1 MVQVPLTRVTTL
13 KDINPESISDSKYVV
28 YWMISFKRVGY
39 NFALQRA
46 IEWANQLS
54 QPLLILEPLILDYPM
69 SSIRFHKFTL
79 EGMKEVDEQVS
90 GSKAFY
96 YPFVEQSARE
106 SEGLLT
112 EISKH
117 ASVVITDDYPTYFVP
132 QMTAKASGEINTRY
146 ELVDSNGIVPIRL
159 SEKEYV
165 RAHDFRRYLHKNLE
179 DFIIET
185 PLEDPLD
192 FLNKQ
197 FDASLIKDIQ
207 AEWIPFDF
215 NNQNIDDFLE
225 NLDIDKTV
233 EISSIQGGYSNAL
246 KQLNKFI
253 EVGYQDYAKYR
264 SDPSKEASSQL
275 SPYFHSGQISTHEVF
290 DKISELESWSPE
302 SINPKMVGRREG
314 WWGSTENFE
323 SFMDELIT
331 WRELGY
337 HTCVRRAN
345 YNQYSS
351 LPEWAIKTL
360 HEHSSDEREH
370 IYSLDEL
377 TYSQTHDDIWNAAQ
391 NQLRTQGVIQNYLR
405 MLWGKKIL
413 EWTPNPQIA
422 LSYMI
427 TLNDRYSLDGRDP
440 NSYSGVFWILGRY
453 DRAWGPERSIFGKI
467 RYMTSDSTAR
477 KFNLKPYLEKWGNES
492 LGVST
497 SISK

>member
-13 KDINPESISDSKYVV
+13 NDGNSKSIADSDYVV
-28 YWMISFKRVGY
+28 YWMIAFKRVGY

-46 IEWANQLS
+46 VEWANTLS

-69 SSIRFHKFTL
+69 SSIRFHKFIL
-79 EGMKEVDEQVS
+79 EGMKEVDEMI
-90 GSKAFY
+90 ADTNAYY
-96 YPFVEQSARE
+96 YPFVEQSE
-106 SEGLLT
+106 QQSEGLLK
-112 EISKH
+112 EISKN
-117 ASVVITDDYPTYFVP
+117 ASVVVTDDYPTYFVP
-132 QMTAKASGEINTRY
+132 QMIAKASGEIDTKY
-146 ELVDSNGIVPIRL
+146 ELVDSNGVVPIRL

-179 DFIIET
+179 DFITET
-185 PLEDPLD
+185 PLENSLELLDKKFDPSHLKTVQKKWEPYN
-192 FLNKQ
+192 FK
-197 FDASLIKDIQ
+197 
-207 AEWIPFDF
+207 E
-215 NNQNIDDFLE
+215 QNIDDFLQ

-233 EISSIQGGYSNAL
+233 EVSSIHGGYSYAL

-253 EVGYQDYAKYR
+253 DIGYQDYAEY
-264 SDPSKEASSQL
+264 SSHPSKEASSQL
-275 SPYFHSGQISTHEVF
+275 SPYLHYGQISTHEVF
-290 DKISELESWSPE
+290 EKISNLESWSPE
-302 SINPKMVGRREG
+302 TIDPKMQGRRQG

-377 TYSQTHDDIWNAAQ
+377 IFSQTHDEIWNAAQ
-391 NQLRTQGVIQNYLR
+391 NQLRTQGIIQNYLR

-427 TLNDRYSLDGRDP
+427 TLNDRFALDGRDP

-453 DRAWGPERSIFGKI
+453 DRAWGPERSIYGKI
-467 RYMTSDSTAR
+467 RYMTSDSTSK
-477 KFNLKPYLEKWGNES
+477 KFNLKPYLEKWSNES
-492 LGVST
+492 LGIHT
-497 SISK
+497 SL

>member
-13 KDINPESISDSKYVV
+13 NDGNSKSISDSDYVV
-28 YWMISFKRVGY
+28 YWMIAFKRVGY

-46 IEWANQLS
+46 VEWANTLS

-69 SSIRFHKFTL
+69 SSIRFHKFIL
-79 EGMKEVDEQVS
+79 EGMKEVDEMI
-90 GSKAFY
+90 ADTNAYY
-96 YPFVEQSARE
+96 YPFVEQSAQE
-106 SEGLLT
+106 SEGLLK
-112 EISKH
+112 EISKN
-117 ASVVITDDYPTYFVP
+117 ASVVVTDDYPTYFVP
-132 QMTAKASGEINTRY
+132 QMIAKASGEIDTKY
-146 ELVDSNGIVPIRL
+146 ELVDSNGVVPIRL

-185 PLEDPLD
+185 PLENSLELLDKKFDPSHLKTVQKKWEPYN
-192 FLNKQ
+192 FK
-197 FDASLIKDIQ
+197 
-207 AEWIPFDF
+207 E
-215 NNQNIDDFLE
+215 QNIDDFLQ

-233 EISSIQGGYSNAL
+233 EISSIHGGYSYAL

-253 EVGYQDYAKYR
+253 DIGYQDYAEY
-264 SDPSKEASSQL
+264 SSHPSKEASSQL
-275 SPYFHSGQISTHEVF
+275 SPYLHYGQISTYEVF
-290 DKISELESWSPE
+290 EKISNLESWSPE
-302 SINPKMVGRREG
+302 TIDPKMQGRRQG

-377 TYSQTHDDIWNAAQ
+377 TFSQTHDEIWNAAQ
-391 NQLRTQGVIQNYLR
+391 NQLRTQGIIQNYLR

-427 TLNDRYSLDGRDP
+427 TLNDRFALDGRDP

-453 DRAWGPERSIFGKI
+453 DRAWGPERSIYGKI
-467 RYMTSDSTAR
+467 RYMTSDSTSK
-477 KFNLKPYLEKWGNES
+477 KFNLKPYLEKWSNES
-492 LGVST
+492 LDIHT
-497 SISK
+497 SL

>member
-13 KDINPESISDSKYVV
+13 KDIDPESLTDSKYVV
-28 YWMISFKRVGY
+28 YWMIAFKRVGY

-46 IEWANQLS
+46 VEWANQLS

-69 SSIRFHKFTL
+69 SSIRLHKFIL
-79 EGMKEVDEQVS
+79 EGMKEVDEMIS
-90 GSKAFY
+90 GTKAYY
-96 YPFVEQSARE
+96 YPFVEQTAQE
-106 SEGLLT
+106 SEGLLN
-112 EISKH
+112 EISKN
-117 ASVVITDDYPTYFVP
+117 ASVVVTDDYPTYFVP
-132 QMTAKASGEINTRY
+132 QMTAKASGEINSRY
-146 ELVDSNGIVPIRL
+146 ELVDSNGIVPIRI

-185 PLEDPLD
+185 PLENPLEL
-192 FLNKQ
+192 LNKK
-197 FDASLIKDIQ
+197 FESSEIKTIQ
-207 AEWIPFDF
+207 EKWKPYNFKKLS
-215 NNQNIDDFLE
+215 IDDFLE
-225 NLDIDKTV
+225 DLNIDKTV
-233 EISSIQGGYSNAL
+233 EISPINGGYSQAV
-246 KQLNKFI
+246 KQLHKFI
-253 EVGYQDYAKYR
+253 EIGYQDYAKYR

-275 SPYFHSGQISTHEVF
+275 SPYFHFGQISTHEVF
-290 DKISELESWSPE
+290 EKISNLESWSLE
-302 SINPKMVGRREG
+302 TVDPKMVGRREG

-377 TYSQTHDDIWNAAQ
+377 TYSQTHDEIWNAAQ
-391 NQLRTQGVIQNYLR
+391 NQLRTEGIIQNYLR

-413 EWTPNPQIA
+413 EWTPNPQLA

-453 DRAWGPERSIFGKI
+453 DRAWGPERNIYGKI
-467 RYMTSDSTAR
+467 RYMTSDSTAK

-492 LGVST
+492 LGITT
-497 SISK
+497 SL

>member
-28 YWMISFKRVGY
+28 YWMISFKRVNY

-46 IEWANQLS
+46 VEWANQLS

-79 EGMKEVDEQVS
+79 EGMKEVDDQVL

-96 YPFVEQSARE
+96 YPFVEQSAKE

-112 EISKH
+112 EISKN
-117 ASVVITDDYPTYFVP
+117 ASVVISDDYPTYFVP
-132 QMTAKASGEINTRY
+132 QMTAKASGEIDTRY

-185 PLEDPLD
+185 PLENPLD
-192 FLNKQ
+192 FLNKK
-197 FDASLIKDIQ
+197 FDPSMIKDVQ

-215 NNQNIDDFLE
+215 KNQNIDDFLE
-225 NLDIDKTV
+225 NLNIDKTV
-233 EISSIQGGYSNAL
+233 EISSIKGGYSNAI

-253 EVGYQDYAKYR
+253 EVGYKDYAKYR

-302 SINPKMVGRREG
+302 YINPKMVGRREG
-314 WWGSTENFE
+314 WWGSSENFE

-370 IYSLDEL
+370 IYSLDQL
-377 TYSQTHDDIWNAAQ
+377 TYSQTHDEIWNAAQ

-453 DRAWGPERSIFGKI
+453 DRAWGPERNIFGKI

-492 LGVST
+492 LDPST
-497 SISK
+497 SILK

>member
-13 KDINPESISDSKYVV
+13 NDGNSKSIADSDYVV
-28 YWMISFKRVGY
+28 YWMIAFKRVGY

-46 IEWANQLS
+46 VEWANTLS

-69 SSIRFHKFTL
+69 SSIRFHKFIL
-79 EGMKEVDEQVS
+79 EGMKEVDEMI
-90 GSKAFY
+90 ADTNAYY
-96 YPFVEQSARE
+96 YPFVEQSAQE
-106 SEGLLT
+106 SEGLLK
-112 EISKH
+112 EISKN
-117 ASVVITDDYPTYFVP
+117 ASVVVTDDYPTYFVP
-132 QMTAKASGEINTRY
+132 QMIAKASGEIDTKY
-146 ELVDSNGIVPIRL
+146 ELVDSNGVVPIRL
-159 SEKEYV
+159 SEKDYV
-165 RAHDFRRYLHKNLE
+165 RAHDFRRYLHKKLE

-185 PLEDPLD
+185 PLEKSLELLDKKFDPSHLKTVQKKWEPYN
-192 FLNKQ
+192 FK
-197 FDASLIKDIQ
+197 
-207 AEWIPFDF
+207 E
-215 NNQNIDDFLE
+215 QNIDDFLQ

-233 EISSIQGGYSNAL
+233 EVISIHGGYSYAL

-253 EVGYQDYAKYR
+253 DIGYQDYANY
-264 SDPSKEASSQL
+264 SSNPSKEASSQL
-275 SPYFHSGQISTHEVF
+275 SPYLHYGQISTHEVF
-290 DKISELESWSPE
+290 EKISNLESWSPE
-302 SINPKMVGRREG
+302 TIDPKMQGRRQG

-377 TYSQTHDDIWNAAQ
+377 TFSQTHDEIWNAAQ
-391 NQLRTQGVIQNYLR
+391 NQLRTQGIIQNYLR

-427 TLNDRYSLDGRDP
+427 TLNDRFALDGRDP

-453 DRAWGPERSIFGKI
+453 DRAWGPERSIYGKI
-467 RYMTSDSTAR
+467 RYMTSDSTSK
-477 KFNLKPYLEKWGNES
+477 KFNLKPYLEKWSNES
-492 LGVST
+492 LDIHT
-497 SISK
+497 SL

>member
-1 MVQVPLTRVTTL
+1 MVQVPLTRITTL

-46 IEWANQLS
+46 VEWANQLS

-90 GSKAFY
+90 DSKAVY
-96 YPFVEQSARE
+96 YPFVEQSAKE

-112 EISKH
+112 EISKN

-185 PLEDPLD
+185 PLENPLD
-192 FLNKQ
+192 FLNKK
-197 FDASLIKDIQ
+197 FDPSMIKDVQ
-207 AEWIPFDF
+207 ADWIPFDF
-215 NNQNIDDFLE
+215 KNQNIDDFLE
-225 NLDIDKTV
+225 NLNIDKTV
-233 EISSIQGGYSNAL
+233 EISSIKGGYSNAI

-253 EVGYQDYAKYR
+253 EVGYKDYAKYR

-302 SINPKMVGRREG
+302 YINPKMVGRREG
-314 WWGSTENFE
+314 WWGSSENFE

-370 IYSLDEL
+370 IYSLDQL
-377 TYSQTHDDIWNAAQ
+377 TYSQTHDEIWNAAQ

-453 DRAWGPERSIFGKI
+453 DRAWGPERNIFGKI

-492 LGVST
+492 LDPST
-497 SISK
+497 SILK

>member
-13 KDINPESISDSKYVV
+13 NDGNSKSIADSDYVV
-28 YWMISFKRVGY
+28 YWMIAFKRVGY

-46 IEWANQLS
+46 VEWANTLS

-69 SSIRFHKFTL
+69 SSIRFHKFIL
-79 EGMKEVDEQVS
+79 EGMKEVDEMI
-90 GSKAFY
+90 ADTNAYY
-96 YPFVEQSARE
+96 YPFVEQSAQQ
-106 SEGLLT
+106 SEGLLK
-112 EISKH
+112 EISKN
-117 ASVVITDDYPTYFVP
+117 ASVVVTDDYPTYFVP
-132 QMTAKASGEINTRY
+132 QMIAKASGEIDAKY
-146 ELVDSNGIVPIRL
+146 ELVDSNGVVPIRL

-179 DFIIET
+179 DFITET
-185 PLEDPLD
+185 PLENSLELLDKKFDPSHLKTVQKKWEPYN
-192 FLNKQ
+192 FK
-197 FDASLIKDIQ
+197 
-207 AEWIPFDF
+207 E
-215 NNQNIDDFLE
+215 QNIDDFLQ

-233 EISSIQGGYSNAL
+233 EISSIHGGYSYAL

-253 EVGYQDYAKYR
+253 DIGYQDYANY
-264 SDPSKEASSQL
+264 SSNPSKEASSQL
-275 SPYFHSGQISTHEVF
+275 SPYLHYGQISTHEVF
-290 DKISELESWSPE
+290 EKISNLESWSPE
-302 SINPKMVGRREG
+302 TIDPKMQGRRQG

-377 TYSQTHDDIWNAAQ
+377 TFSQTHDEIWNAAQ
-391 NQLRTQGVIQNYLR
+391 NQLRTQGIIQNYLR

-427 TLNDRYSLDGRDP
+427 TLNDRFALDGRDP

-453 DRAWGPERSIFGKI
+453 DRAWGPERSIYGKI
-467 RYMTSDSTAR
+467 RYMTSDSTSK
-477 KFNLKPYLEKWGNES
+477 KFNLKPYLEKWSNES
-492 LGVST
+492 LDIHT
-497 SISK
+497 SL

>member
-13 KDINPESISDSKYVV
+13 NDGNSKSIADSDYVV
-28 YWMISFKRVGY
+28 YWMIAFKRVGY

-46 IEWANQLS
+46 VEWANTLS

-69 SSIRFHKFTL
+69 SSIRFHKFIL
-79 EGMKEVDEQVS
+79 EGMKEVDEMI
-90 GSKAFY
+90 ADTNAYY
-96 YPFVEQSARE
+96 YPFVEQSAQE
-106 SEGLLT
+106 SEGLLK
-112 EISKH
+112 EISKN
-117 ASVVITDDYPTYFVP
+117 ASVVVTDDYPTYFVP
-132 QMTAKASGEINTRY
+132 QMIAKASGEIDTKY
-146 ELVDSNGIVPIRL
+146 ELVDSNGVVPIRL

-179 DFIIET
+179 DFITET
-185 PLEDPLD
+185 PLENSLELLDKKFDPSHLKTVQKKWEPYN
-192 FLNKQ
+192 FK
-197 FDASLIKDIQ
+197 
-207 AEWIPFDF
+207 E
-215 NNQNIDDFLE
+215 QNIDDFLQ

-233 EISSIQGGYSNAL
+233 EISSIHGGYSYAL

-253 EVGYQDYAKYR
+253 DIGYQDYAEY
-264 SDPSKEASSQL
+264 SSHPSKEASSQL
-275 SPYFHSGQISTHEVF
+275 SPYLHYGQISTHEVF
-290 DKISELESWSPE
+290 EKISNLESWSPE
-302 SINPKMVGRREG
+302 TIDPKMQGRRQG

-377 TYSQTHDDIWNAAQ
+377 TFSQTHDEIWNAAQ
-391 NQLRTQGVIQNYLR
+391 NQLRTQGIIQNYLR

-427 TLNDRYSLDGRDP
+427 TLNDRFALDGRDP

-453 DRAWGPERSIFGKI
+453 DRAWGPERSIYGKI
-467 RYMTSDSTAR
+467 RYMTSDSTSK
-477 KFNLKPYLEKWGNES
+477 KFNLKPYLEKWSNES
-492 LGVST
+492 LDIHT
-497 SISK
+497 SL

>member
-46 IEWANQLS
+46 VEWANQLS

-90 GSKAFY
+90 DSKAVY
-96 YPFVEQSARE
+96 YPFVEQSAKE

-112 EISKH
+112 EISKN

-185 PLEDPLD
+185 PLENPLD
-192 FLNKQ
+192 FLNKK
-197 FDASLIKDIQ
+197 FDPSMIKDVQ

-215 NNQNIDDFLE
+215 KNQNIDDFLE
-225 NLDIDKTV
+225 NLNIDKTV
-233 EISSIQGGYSNAL
+233 KISSIKGGYSNAI

-253 EVGYQDYAKYR
+253 EVGYKDYAKYR

-302 SINPKMVGRREG
+302 YINPKMVGRREG
-314 WWGSTENFE
+314 WWGSSENFE

-370 IYSLDEL
+370 IYSLDQL
-377 TYSQTHDDIWNAAQ
+377 TYSQTHDEIWNAAQ

-453 DRAWGPERSIFGKI
+453 DRAWGPERNIFGKI

-492 LGVST
+492 LDLST
-497 SISK
+497 SILK

>member
-28 YWMISFKRVGY
+28 YWMISFKRIGY

-46 IEWANQLS
+46 VEWANQLS

-90 GSKAFY
+90 STKAFY

-185 PLEDPLD
+185 PLENPLD

-207 AEWIPFDF
+207 TKWIPYDF
-215 NNQNIDDFLE
+215 KNQNIDDFLE
-225 NLDIDKTV
+225 NLNIDKTV
-233 EISSIQGGYSNAL
+233 EISSIQGGYSNAI
-246 KQLNKFI
+246 KQLINSSKLDIKIMQNI
-253 EVGYQDYAKYR
+253 EAILQKKQVVSFLHIFTPVKSLLMKY
-264 SDPSKEASSQL
+264 
-275 SPYFHSGQISTHEVF
+275 
-290 DKISELESWSPE
+290 
-302 SINPKMVGRREG
+302 
-314 WWGSTENFE
+314 
-323 SFMDELIT
+323 LI
-331 WRELGY
+331 
-337 HTCVRRAN
+337 
-345 YNQYSS
+345 
-351 LPEWAIKTL
+351 K
-360 HEHSSDEREH
+360 
-370 IYSLDEL
+370 
-377 TYSQTHDDIWNAAQ
+377 
-391 NQLRTQGVIQNYLR
+391 YL
-405 MLWGKKIL
+405 
-413 EWTPNPQIA
+413 N
-422 LSYMI
+422 
-427 TLNDRYSLDGRDP
+427 
-440 NSYSGVFWILGRY
+440 
-453 DRAWGPERSIFGKI
+453 
-467 RYMTSDSTAR
+467 
-477 KFNLKPYLEKWGNES
+477 
-492 LGVST
+492 
-497 SISK
+497 

>member
-13 KDINPESISDSKYVV
+13 KDINPESLVDSKYVV
-28 YWMISFKRVGY
+28 YWMIAFKRVGY

-46 IEWANQLS
+46 VEWANQLS

-69 SSIRFHKFTL
+69 SSIRLHKFTL
-79 EGMKEVDEQVS
+79 EGMKEVDEIVS
-90 GSKAFY
+90 STNAYY

-112 EISKH
+112 DISKN

-132 QMTAKASGEINTRY
+132 QMTAKASGEISTRY

-185 PLEDPLD
+185 PLENSLEL
-192 FLNKQ
+192 LNKK
-197 FDASLIKDIQ
+197 FDPSQIKSIQ
-207 AEWIPFDF
+207 EKWKPYDF
-215 NNQNIDDFLE
+215 KTQNIDEFLDE
-225 NLDIDKTV
+225 LNIDKTV
-233 EISSIQGGYSNAL
+233 EISSIQGGYSHAL

-253 EVGYQDYAKYR
+253 DAGYQDYAKYR

-275 SPYFHSGQISTHEVF
+275 SPYFHFGQISTHEVF
-290 DKISELESWSPE
+290 EKISNLESWSPE
-302 SINPKMVGRREG
+302 SIDPKMVGRREG

-360 HEHSSDEREH
+360 HEHSTDEREH

-377 TYSQTHDDIWNAAQ
+377 TYSQTHDEIWNAAQ
-391 NQLRTQGVIQNYLR
+391 NQLRTQGIIQNYLR

-413 EWTPNPQIA
+413 EWTPNPQLA

-427 TLNDRYSLDGRDP
+427 TLNDRFSLDGRDP

-453 DRAWGPERSIFGKI
+453 DRAWGPERNIYGKI
-467 RYMTSDSTAR
+467 RYMTSDSTAK
-477 KFNLKPYLEKWGNES
+477 KFNLKPYLEKWSNES
-492 LGVST
+492 LSLPT
-497 SISK
+497 SLEK

>member
-13 KDINPESISDSKYVV
+13 KDINPESLIDSKYVV

-46 IEWANQLS
+46 VEWANQLS
-54 QPLLILEPLILDYPM
+54 KPLLILEPLILDYPM
-69 SSIRFHKFTL
+69 SSIRLHKFIL
-79 EGMKEVDEQVS
+79 EGMKEIDEIVGS
-90 GSKAFY
+90 SKAYY
-96 YPFVEQSARE
+96 YPFVEESAKE

-132 QMTAKASGEINTRY
+132 QMTAKASGEINSRY

-159 SEKEYV
+159 SEREYV

-179 DFIIET
+179 DFLIET
-185 PLEDPLD
+185 PLENPLE
-192 FLNKQ
+192 FLNKE
-197 FDASLIKDIQ
+197 FDDSVIQKIQ
-207 AEWIPFDF
+207 AQWPSF
-215 NNQNIDDFLE
+215 NFKNVSIDTFLE
-225 NLDIDKTV
+225 NLNIDKTV
-233 EISSIQGGYSNAL
+233 EISSIKGGYSNAI

-253 EVGYQDYAKYR
+253 EIGYKDYAKFR

-275 SPYFHSGQISTHEVF
+275 SPYFHFGQISTHEVF
-290 DKISELESWSPE
+290 EKISNIENWSLET
-302 SINPKMVGRREG
+302 IDPKMVGRREG

-360 HEHSSDEREH
+360 QEHSSDEREYT
-370 IYSLDEL
+370 YSLEEL
-377 TYSQTHDDIWNAAQ
+377 TFSQTHDEIWNAAQ
-391 NQLRTQGVIQNYLR
+391 NQLRTQGIIQNYLR

-413 EWTPNPQIA
+413 EWTPNPQLA

-440 NSYSGVFWILGRY
+440 NSYSGVFWVLGRY
-453 DRAWGPERSIFGKI
+453 DRAWGPERNIYGKI
-467 RYMTSDSTAR
+467 RYMTSDSTAK
-477 KFNLKPYLEKWGNES
+477 KFNLKPYLEEWGNEA
-492 LGVST
+492 LNITT

>member
-46 IEWANQLS
+46 VEWANQLS

-112 EISKH
+112 EVSKH

-185 PLEDPLD
+185 PLENPLD

-197 FDASLIKDIQ
+197 FVA
-207 AEWIPFDF
+207 F
-215 NNQNIDDFLE
+215 N
-225 NLDIDKTV
+225 
-233 EISSIQGGYSNAL
+233 
-246 KQLNKFI
+246 
-253 EVGYQDYAKYR
+253 
-264 SDPSKEASSQL
+264 
-275 SPYFHSGQISTHEVF
+275 
-290 DKISELESWSPE
+290 
-302 SINPKMVGRREG
+302 
-314 WWGSTENFE
+314 
-323 SFMDELIT
+323 
-331 WRELGY
+331 
-337 HTCVRRAN
+337 
-345 YNQYSS
+345 
-351 LPEWAIKTL
+351 
-360 HEHSSDEREH
+360 
-370 IYSLDEL
+370 
-377 TYSQTHDDIWNAAQ
+377 
-391 NQLRTQGVIQNYLR
+391 
-405 MLWGKKIL
+405 
-413 EWTPNPQIA
+413 
-422 LSYMI
+422 
-427 TLNDRYSLDGRDP
+427 
-440 NSYSGVFWILGRY
+440 
-453 DRAWGPERSIFGKI
+453 
-467 RYMTSDSTAR
+467 
-477 KFNLKPYLEKWGNES
+477 
-492 LGVST
+492 
-497 SISK
+497 

>member
-13 KDINPESISDSKYVV
+13 KDINPETLTDSTYVV
-28 YWMISFKRVGY
+28 YWMISFKRIGF

-46 IEWANQLS
+46 VEWANQLS

-69 SSIRFHKFTL
+69 SSIRLHKFIL
-79 EGMKEVDEQVS
+79 EGMKEVDEMVES
-90 GSKAFY
+90 TNAYY
-96 YPFVEQSARE
+96 YPFVEESAKE

-112 EISKH
+112 EISKN

-132 QMTAKASGEINTRY
+132 QMTAKASGEINARY

-185 PLEDPLD
+185 PLQNPLK
-192 FLNKQ
+192 FLNKK
-197 FDASLIKDIQ
+197 FDKSLIKKIQ
-207 AEWIPFDF
+207 DQWSPFNF
-215 NNQNIDDFLE
+215 QKSTIEEFLE
-225 NLDIDKTV
+225 NLNIDRTV
-233 EISSIQGGYSNAL
+233 EISSIKGGYSNAI

-253 EVGYQDYAKYR
+253 DVGYHDYAKFR

-275 SPYFHSGQISTHEVF
+275 SPYFHFGQISTHEVF
-290 DKISELESWSPE
+290 EKISDLESWSPE
-302 SINPKMVGRREG
+302 TIDPQMVGRREG
-314 WWGSTENFE
+314 WWGSSDNFE

-370 IYSLDEL
+370 IYTLDEL
-377 TYSQTHDDIWNAAQ
+377 TYSQTHDEIWNAAQ
-391 NQLRTQGVIQNYLR
+391 NQLRTQGIIQNYLR

-413 EWTPNPQIA
+413 EWTPNPQLA

-453 DRAWGPERSIFGKI
+453 DRAWGPERNIYGKI

-477 KFNLKPYLEKWGNES
+477 KFNLKPYLEKWGNQA